1 MKYAVL
7 PAFMLQP
14 QGFLPAATFKQKAI
28 LDVFERVYYTRAV
41 HGIIAG
47 IIAGLVIPLD
57 HDQGTSV
64 GIALLLAIVMYI
76 ISYAVGKKMAG
87 GVPQDKRRKIAT
99 EGIVPFIFMTIVFMV
114 LVYTGLHQSVLLPQ
128 HQ

>member
-1 MKYAVL
+1 
-7 PAFMLQP
+7 
-14 QGFLPAATFKQKAI
+14 

-47 IIAGLVIPLD
+47 IIAGLVIPVE
-57 HDQGTSV
+57 HDQGTAV
-64 GIALLLAIVMYI
+64 GITLLLAIVMYI
-76 ISYAVGKKMAG
+76 TSFAVGRKMAKG
-87 GVPQDKRRKIAT
+87 MPQDKRRKIAT
-99 EGIVPFIFMTIVFMV
+99 EGIIPFIFMTIVFMV

>member
-1 MKYAVL
+1 MSQILNNWK
-7 PAFMLQP
+7 QP
-14 QGFLPAATFKQKAI
+14 QGFLPATTLHQKAI

-47 IIAGLVIPLD
+47 IIAGLIIPVE
-57 HDQGTSV
+57 HDQLTSV

-76 ISYAVGKKMAG
+76 ISFAVGKKMAKS
-87 GVPQDKRRKIAT
+87 VPQDKRRKIAT
-99 EGIVPFIFMTIVFMV
+99 EGIVPFIFMTIVFIV